1 MQCRTA
7 ASIKFADAAT
17 WMTQGNANRNSE
29 RAILPRRCKQRIISM
44 ATATTP
50 DMTAM
55 LKDMMGAF
63 KVDTSAMDSSF
74 KTSATLNEK
83 LSGVAL
89 TAVEKSTEISSKWT
103 KDTVAK
109 LTDMA
114 KAKSEPADY
123 AKAMTDFATAYS
135 EAASEHM
142 AAFAEVAKKVQMET
156 VELMT
161 AAGKDMSSEAQ
172 TAMTKATTEAQA
184 AAKKATTPAK

>member
-1 MQCRTA
+1 
-7 ASIKFADAAT
+7 
-17 WMTQGNANRNSE
+17 
-29 RAILPRRCKQRIISM
+29 M

-55 LKDMMGAF
+55 LKDVIDAF
-63 KVDTSAMDSSF
+63 KVDTSAMNASF

-103 KDTVAK
+103 TDTVAK
-109 LTDMA
+109 LSEMA

-142 AAFAEVAKKVQMET
+142 AAFAEIH
-156 VELMT
+156 LILN
-161 AAGKDMSSEAQ
+161 G
-172 TAMTKATTEAQA
+172 
-184 AAKKATTPAK
+184 